1 MPIVL
6 FSIEKLNLGLRSGEI
21 TPKSLTS
28 SRPGSAMSTS
38 TTNSSVNRRTTPVRK
53 AQRPLSIHV
62 TGVSK
67 EGIYVII
74 LYPKKKSLKTL
85 QRAYNAFKKIHN

>member
-6 FSIEKLNLGLRSGEI
+6 FPLNNSGLRSGEI
-21 TPKSLTS
+21 TPKSLAS

-67 EGIYVII
+67 EGELSHI
-74 LYPKKKSLKTL
+74 KKESALP
-85 QRAYNAFKKIHN
+85 

>member
-1 MPIVL
+1 MYANTCQL
-6 FSIEKLNLGLRSGEI
+6 CFFHCNNSGLRSGEI
-21 TPKSLTS
+21 TPKSLAS

-67 EGIYVII
+67 EGELSSY
-74 LYPKKKSLKTL
+74 KSPPLKIPSTRL
-85 QRAYNAFKKIHN
+85 KAL

>member
-1 MPIVL
+1 MYANQCQL
-6 FSIEKLNLGLRSGEI
+6 CFFSIAKLNLGLRSGEI

-53 AQRPLSIHV
+53 PQRPLSIHV

-67 EGIYVII
+67 EGEIHVPKII
-74 LYPKKKSLKTL
+74 LY
-85 QRAYNAFKKIHN
+85 